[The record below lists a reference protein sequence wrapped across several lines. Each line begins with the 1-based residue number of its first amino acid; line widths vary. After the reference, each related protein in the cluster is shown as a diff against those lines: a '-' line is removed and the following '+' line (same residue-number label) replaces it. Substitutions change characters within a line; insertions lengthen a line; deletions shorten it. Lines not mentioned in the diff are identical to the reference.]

1 MSIQNLATVSTNGRK
16 EATIDLD
23 YSNVAEDIVSHF
35 TATGSIACTTK
46 NITLNMTDITWHT
59 LGTDGEVNWVAGS
72 TTSVDSAGTTS
83 DGISVSCSTASTS
96 QSNHTVS
103 FAPSTGWVG
112 SAQDGTSDRYNVKIP
127 VVIYSSVGGGSRTV
141 HVGAIYI
148 INGDKADV
156 TFNFNV

>member
-1 MSIQNLATVSTNGRK
+1 MTIQNLANVATSGTK
-16 EATIDLD
+16 DSTIDLD
-23 YSNVAEDIVSHF
+23 YSDTAADIISHF

-59 LGTDGEVNWVAGS
+59 LGGDGEVNWSSGS
-72 TTSVDSAGTTS
+72 TTPTDSDGTTS
-83 DGISVSCSTASTS
+83 EGVSVSCSTASTA

-103 FAPSTGWVG
+103 FAPTSSWIG
-112 SAQDGTSDRYNVKIP
+112 SALDGSMNRYNIKIP

-141 HVGAIYI
+141 YVGAVYI

-156 TFNFNV
+156 TFSFNA